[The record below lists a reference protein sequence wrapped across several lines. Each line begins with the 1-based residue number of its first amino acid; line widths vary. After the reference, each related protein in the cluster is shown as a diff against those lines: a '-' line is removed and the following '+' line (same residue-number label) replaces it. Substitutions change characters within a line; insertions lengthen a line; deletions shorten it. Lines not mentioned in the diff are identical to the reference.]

1 MAQLIQTTTT
11 EELQLARELF
21 REYAAAIGVD
31 LCFQN
36 FEEELRTLPGKYAPP
51 TGRLYLLS
59 EDGEA
64 VGCAALR
71 EIDSG
76 IAEMKRLYVRPQFR
90 GRGFAR
96 MLAKRLIDDAREIG
110 YGAVCLDTLASMEAA
125 RALYASLGFRPAPA
139 YYENPLAD
147 VCYMR
152 LELGDA

>member
-1 MAQLIQTTTT
+1 MPKLIQASTTA
-11 EELQLARELF
+11 EVEMARELF
-21 REYAAAIGVD
+21 REYAVAIGVD

-51 TGRLYLLS
+51 NGRLHLIS
-59 EDGEA
+59 DDA
-64 VGCAALR
+64 TAAGCAALR
-71 EIDSG
+71 EIESG

-96 MLAKRLIDDAREIG
+96 VLAERLIDDAREIG
-110 YGAVCLDTLASMEAA
+110 YRAICLDTLASMQAA
-125 RALYASLGFRPAPA
+125 RALYASLGFRPVPA

-152 LELGDA
+152 LELPHA